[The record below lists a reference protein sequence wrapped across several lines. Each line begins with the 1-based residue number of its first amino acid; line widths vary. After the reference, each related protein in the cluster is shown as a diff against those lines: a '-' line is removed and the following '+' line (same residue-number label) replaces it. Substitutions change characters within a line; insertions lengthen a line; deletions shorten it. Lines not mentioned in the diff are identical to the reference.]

1 MRGGSQFLGDA
12 RFGITRRQTAKKK
25 KGGPIFRAAPFFY
38 GQYAAA
44 RLPLRKEID
53 KVGNVEHA
61 ERPALRVE
69 DGQLADLARGN
80 ERQRFGHIRARADD
94 ARIARHG
101 VANRTVEEVV
111 PAALEKFGKIAVG
124 KDSGKASVG
133 VDEQNRARTPA
144 RLAA

>member
-1 MRGGSQFLGDA
+1 M
-12 RFGITRRQTAKKK
+12 TRRQTAKKK

-38 GQYAAA
+38 GSYAVV
-44 RLPLRKEID
+44 RLPFRKEID

-111 PAALEKFGKIAVG
+111 PATLKKFGKIAVG
-124 KDSGKASVG
+124 KDSRKPAGR
-133 VDEQNRARTPA
+133 VDEQNRARATA